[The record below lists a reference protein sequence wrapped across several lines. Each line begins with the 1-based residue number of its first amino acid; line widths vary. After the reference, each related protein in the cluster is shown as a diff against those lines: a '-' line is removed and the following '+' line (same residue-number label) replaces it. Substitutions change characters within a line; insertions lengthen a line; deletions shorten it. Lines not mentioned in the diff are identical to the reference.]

1 MSKNDLYFVTHKD
14 SRPKGSRKHF
24 DFLAVTQDKEEA
36 KRLSEEMPEA
46 TGYISGEEL
55 GGPK

>member
-46 TGYISGEEL
+46 TGYISGEEV
-55 GGPK
+55 

>member
-1 MSKNDLYFVTHKD
+1 MSKNDLYFVVHKD
-14 SRPKGSRKHF
+14 SAPKGTRKHW
-24 DFLAVTQDKEEA
+24 DFLAVTQDQSEA

-55 GGPK
+55 